1 MHFLFNMA
9 TGSGKTLIMAGLIL
23 YLYEQGYRNFLF
35 FVNSTNII
43 EKTKDNFLNPAS
55 IKYLFGQEM
64 TIGNRRVRVDPV
76 QNFEGVNQNEI
87 NICFTTI
94 QQLHIDLT
102 TQKENAITFEDFRKY
117 KIVLIA
123 DEAHHMSATTQE
135 QAEVF
140 RPTWENTVQTIFE
153 KNTGNLLLEFTATH
167 DYTNFAM
174 VSKYRNK
181 VICRYDLPEFRN
193 DRFSKDVTLVY
204 SDFDL
209 NERILQ
215 ALILSQYKQEV
226 AAKYRINLKPVLL
239 FKAQKFIAQSQKN
252 KANFHKIIEKLNA
265 KQISKIRKSDIAIV
279 QRAFRFF
286 EENKINDE
294 QLKAAMG
301 EILKLNPKPG
311 ETGSISGKTQYIVPD
326 FTIMNDDGVLKV
338 RLNGRNAPELR
349 LSASYIETLKAYEN
363 SPHKEKQLRDAVQY
377 IKQKVD
383 GARWFID
390 SVKQRQNTLMKTMQA
405 IVQRQHE
412 FFIESGDET
421 KLKPM
426 ILKDIATQVELD
438 ISTISR
444 VANSKYVETDFGIIP
459 LKFFFSEGLTNDDG
473 EEVSNREIKKI
484 LSNAIGQ
491 EDKVKPLTDEA
502 LMDLL
507 KEKGY
512 NIARR
517 TVAKYRE
524 QLGIPVA
531 RLRKEL

>member
-1 MHFLFNMA
+1 MALKQELSQKLFQKLSPQQIQFIKLLQLNTQDFEEKVGQELLDNPA
-9 TGSGKTLIMAGLIL
+9 LENLEGVDEAIDYRINDDRNNDDRKEKPESSTEESGPEEPIIDNAYDDYGQDINVDELLRASGDDDYGSFRMGEDYSNEEHREMPLAAQSTFHE
-23 YLYEQGYRNFLF
+23 YLYEQARAIFEDRELELVYHLIGSIEDDGYLRRELRSIVNDLAFNENVMATEAQLERLLIKIQNFDPPGIAARDLQ
-35 FVNSTNII
+35 
-43 EKTKDNFLNPAS
+43 ECLLLQLYKKDYGDNPA
-55 IKYLFGQEM
+55 
-64 TIGNRRVRVDPV
+64 
-76 QNFEGVNQNEI
+76 
-87 NICFTTI
+87 
-94 QQLHIDLT
+94 IDL
-102 TQKENAITFEDFRKY
+102 A
-117 KIVLIA
+117 
-123 DEAHHMSATTQE
+123 
-135 QAEVF
+135 
-140 RPTWENTVQTIFE
+140 
-153 KNTGNLLLEFTATH
+153 
-167 DYTNFAM
+167 
-174 VSKYRNK
+174 
-181 VICRYDLPEFRN
+181 
-193 DRFSKDVTLVY
+193 
-204 SDFDL
+204 
-209 NERILQ
+209 
-215 ALILSQYKQEV
+215 
-226 AAKYRINLKPVLL
+226 
-239 FKAQKFIAQSQKN
+239 
-252 KANFHKIIEKLNA
+252 EKLLSEQFDA
-265 KQISKIRKSDIAIV
+265 FTKKHYDKIKKSL
-279 QRAFRFF
+279 
-286 EENKINDE
+286 KINDE

-326 FTIMNDDGVLKV
+326 FTVINDDGVLQV

>member
-1 MHFLFNMA
+1 MALKQELSQKLFQKLSPQQIQFIKLLQLNTQDFEEKVGQELLDNPA
-9 TGSGKTLIMAGLIL
+9 LENLEGVDEAIDYRVNDDRHNDDQKEKPESSTEESGPEEPIIDNAYDDYGQDINVDELLRASGDDDYGSFRMGEDYSNEEHREMPLAAQSTFHE
-23 YLYEQGYRNFLF
+23 YLYEQARAIFEDRELELVYHLIDSIEDDGYLRRELRSIVNDLAFNENVTATEAQLERLLIKIQNFDPPGIAARDLQ
-35 FVNSTNII
+35 
-43 EKTKDNFLNPAS
+43 ECLLLQLYKKDYGDNPA
-55 IKYLFGQEM
+55 
-64 TIGNRRVRVDPV
+64 
-76 QNFEGVNQNEI
+76 
-87 NICFTTI
+87 
-94 QQLHIDLT
+94 IDL
-102 TQKENAITFEDFRKY
+102 A
-117 KIVLIA
+117 
-123 DEAHHMSATTQE
+123 
-135 QAEVF
+135 
-140 RPTWENTVQTIFE
+140 
-153 KNTGNLLLEFTATH
+153 
-167 DYTNFAM
+167 
-174 VSKYRNK
+174 
-181 VICRYDLPEFRN
+181 
-193 DRFSKDVTLVY
+193 
-204 SDFDL
+204 
-209 NERILQ
+209 
-215 ALILSQYKQEV
+215 
-226 AAKYRINLKPVLL
+226 
-239 FKAQKFIAQSQKN
+239 
-252 KANFHKIIEKLNA
+252 EKLLSEQFDA
-265 KQISKIRKSDIAIV
+265 FTKKHYDKIKKSL
-279 QRAFRFF
+279 
-286 EENKINDE
+286 KINDE

-326 FTIMNDDGVLKV
+326 FTVINDEGALKV

-491 EDKVKPLTDEA
+491 EDKIKTLTDEA

>member
-1 MHFLFNMA
+1 MALKQELSQKLFQKLSPQQIQFIKLLQLNTQDFEEKVGQELLDNPA
-9 TGSGKTLIMAGLIL
+9 LENLEGVDEAIDYRVNDDRHNDDQKEKPESSTEESGPEEPIIDNAYDDYGQDINVDELLRASGDDDYGSFRMGEDYSNEEHREMPLAAQSTFHE
-23 YLYEQGYRNFLF
+23 YLYEQARAIFEDRELELVYHLIGSIEDDGYLRRELRNI
-35 FVNSTNII
+35 VNDLAFNENVTAT
-43 EKTKDNFLNPAS
+43 EAQLERLL
-55 IKYLFGQEM
+55 IK
-64 TIGNRRVRVDPV
+64 I
-76 QNFEGVNQNEI
+76 QNFDPPGIAARDLQE
-87 NICFTTI
+87 CLLL
-94 QQLHIDLT
+94 QLYKKDYGDNPVIDL
-102 TQKENAITFEDFRKY
+102 A
-117 KIVLIA
+117 
-123 DEAHHMSATTQE
+123 
-135 QAEVF
+135 
-140 RPTWENTVQTIFE
+140 
-153 KNTGNLLLEFTATH
+153 
-167 DYTNFAM
+167 
-174 VSKYRNK
+174 
-181 VICRYDLPEFRN
+181 
-193 DRFSKDVTLVY
+193 
-204 SDFDL
+204 
-209 NERILQ
+209 
-215 ALILSQYKQEV
+215 
-226 AAKYRINLKPVLL
+226 
-239 FKAQKFIAQSQKN
+239 
-252 KANFHKIIEKLNA
+252 EKLLSEQFDA
-265 KQISKIRKSDIAIV
+265 FTKKHYDKIKKSL
-279 QRAFRFF
+279 
-286 EENKINDE
+286 KINDE

-326 FTIMNDDGVLKV
+326 FTVINDEGLLKV

-491 EDKVKPLTDEA
+491 EDKIKPLTDEA

>member
-1 MHFLFNMA
+1 MALKQELSQKLFQKLSPQQIQFIKLLQLNTQDFEEKVGQELLDNPA
-9 TGSGKTLIMAGLIL
+9 LENLEGVDEAIDYRVNDDRHNDDQKEKPESSTEESGPEEPIIDNAYDDYGQDINVDELLRASGDDDYGSFRMGEDYSNEEHREMPLAAQSTFHE
-23 YLYEQGYRNFLF
+23 YLYEQARAIFEDRELELVYHLIGSIEDDGYLRRELRSIVNDLAFNENVTATEAQLERLLIKIQNFDPPGIAARDLQ
-35 FVNSTNII
+35 
-43 EKTKDNFLNPAS
+43 ECLLLQLYKKDYGDNPA
-55 IKYLFGQEM
+55 
-64 TIGNRRVRVDPV
+64 
-76 QNFEGVNQNEI
+76 
-87 NICFTTI
+87 
-94 QQLHIDLT
+94 IDL
-102 TQKENAITFEDFRKY
+102 A
-117 KIVLIA
+117 
-123 DEAHHMSATTQE
+123 
-135 QAEVF
+135 
-140 RPTWENTVQTIFE
+140 
-153 KNTGNLLLEFTATH
+153 
-167 DYTNFAM
+167 
-174 VSKYRNK
+174 
-181 VICRYDLPEFRN
+181 
-193 DRFSKDVTLVY
+193 
-204 SDFDL
+204 
-209 NERILQ
+209 
-215 ALILSQYKQEV
+215 
-226 AAKYRINLKPVLL
+226 
-239 FKAQKFIAQSQKN
+239 
-252 KANFHKIIEKLNA
+252 EKLLSEQFDA
-265 KQISKIRKSDIAIV
+265 FTKKHYDKIKKSL
-279 QRAFRFF
+279 
-286 EENKINDE
+286 KINDE

-326 FTIMNDDGVLKV
+326 FTVINDDGVLQV

-491 EDKVKPLTDEA
+491 EDKIKPLTDEA

-531 RLRKEL
+531 RLRKELWFTLRITSACE

>member
-1 MHFLFNMA
+1 MALKQELSQKLFQKLSPQQIQFIKLLQLNTQDFEEKVGQELLDNPA
-9 TGSGKTLIMAGLIL
+9 LENLEGLDEAIDYRVNDDRNNDDHKEKPESTTEESGPEEPTIDNAYDDYGQDINVDELLRAGGDDDYGSFRMGEDYNNDEHREMPLAAQSTFHE
-23 YLYEQGYRNFLF
+23 YLYEQARAIFEDRELELVYHLIGSIEDDGYLRRELRSIVNDLAFNENVTATEAQLERLLIKIQNFDPPGIAARDLQ
-35 FVNSTNII
+35 
-43 EKTKDNFLNPAS
+43 ECLLLQLYKKDYGDNPA
-55 IKYLFGQEM
+55 
-64 TIGNRRVRVDPV
+64 
-76 QNFEGVNQNEI
+76 
-87 NICFTTI
+87 
-94 QQLHIDLT
+94 IDL
-102 TQKENAITFEDFRKY
+102 A
-117 KIVLIA
+117 
-123 DEAHHMSATTQE
+123 
-135 QAEVF
+135 
-140 RPTWENTVQTIFE
+140 
-153 KNTGNLLLEFTATH
+153 
-167 DYTNFAM
+167 
-174 VSKYRNK
+174 
-181 VICRYDLPEFRN
+181 
-193 DRFSKDVTLVY
+193 
-204 SDFDL
+204 
-209 NERILQ
+209 
-215 ALILSQYKQEV
+215 
-226 AAKYRINLKPVLL
+226 
-239 FKAQKFIAQSQKN
+239 
-252 KANFHKIIEKLNA
+252 EKLLSEQFDA
-265 KQISKIRKSDIAIV
+265 FTKKHYDKIKKSL
-279 QRAFRFF
+279 
-286 EENKINDE
+286 KINDE

-326 FTIMNDDGVLKV
+326 FTVINDDGVLQV

-491 EDKVKPLTDEA
+491 ENKIKPLTDEA

>member
-1 MHFLFNMA
+1 MALKQELSQKLFQKLSPQQIQFIKLLQLNTQDFEEKVGQELLDNPA
-9 TGSGKTLIMAGLIL
+9 LENLEGLDEAIDYRVNDDRNNDDHKEKPESTTEASGPEEPTIDNAYDDYGQDINVDELLRAGGDDDYGSFRMGEDYNNDEHREMPLAAQSTFHE
-23 YLYEQGYRNFLF
+23 YLYEQARAIFEDRELELVYHLIGSIEDDGYLRRELRSIVNDLAFNENVTTTEAQLERLLIKIQNFDPPGIAARDLQ
-35 FVNSTNII
+35 
-43 EKTKDNFLNPAS
+43 ECLLLQLYKKDYGDNPA
-55 IKYLFGQEM
+55 
-64 TIGNRRVRVDPV
+64 
-76 QNFEGVNQNEI
+76 
-87 NICFTTI
+87 
-94 QQLHIDLT
+94 IDL
-102 TQKENAITFEDFRKY
+102 A
-117 KIVLIA
+117 
-123 DEAHHMSATTQE
+123 
-135 QAEVF
+135 
-140 RPTWENTVQTIFE
+140 
-153 KNTGNLLLEFTATH
+153 
-167 DYTNFAM
+167 
-174 VSKYRNK
+174 
-181 VICRYDLPEFRN
+181 
-193 DRFSKDVTLVY
+193 
-204 SDFDL
+204 
-209 NERILQ
+209 
-215 ALILSQYKQEV
+215 
-226 AAKYRINLKPVLL
+226 
-239 FKAQKFIAQSQKN
+239 
-252 KANFHKIIEKLNA
+252 EKLLSEQFDA
-265 KQISKIRKSDIAIV
+265 FTKKHYDKIKKSL
-279 QRAFRFF
+279 
-286 EENKINDE
+286 KINDE

-326 FTIMNDDGVLKV
+326 FTVINDDGVLQV

-491 EDKVKPLTDEA
+491 EDKIKPLTDEA

>member
-1 MHFLFNMA
+1 MALKQELSQKLFQKLSPQQIQFIKLLQLNTQDFEEKVGQELLDNPA
-9 TGSGKTLIMAGLIL
+9 LENLEGVDEAIDYRVNDDRHNDDQKEKPESSTEESGPEEPIIDNAYDDYGQDINVDELLRASGDDDYGSFRMGEDYSNEEHREMPLAAQSTFHE
-23 YLYEQGYRNFLF
+23 YLYEQARAIFEDRELELVYHLIGSIEDDGYLRRELRSIVNDLAFNENVTATEAQLERLLIKIQNFDPPGIAARDLQ
-35 FVNSTNII
+35 
-43 EKTKDNFLNPAS
+43 ECLLLQLYKKDYGDNPA
-55 IKYLFGQEM
+55 
-64 TIGNRRVRVDPV
+64 
-76 QNFEGVNQNEI
+76 
-87 NICFTTI
+87 
-94 QQLHIDLT
+94 IDL
-102 TQKENAITFEDFRKY
+102 A
-117 KIVLIA
+117 
-123 DEAHHMSATTQE
+123 
-135 QAEVF
+135 
-140 RPTWENTVQTIFE
+140 
-153 KNTGNLLLEFTATH
+153 
-167 DYTNFAM
+167 
-174 VSKYRNK
+174 
-181 VICRYDLPEFRN
+181 
-193 DRFSKDVTLVY
+193 
-204 SDFDL
+204 
-209 NERILQ
+209 
-215 ALILSQYKQEV
+215 
-226 AAKYRINLKPVLL
+226 
-239 FKAQKFIAQSQKN
+239 
-252 KANFHKIIEKLNA
+252 EKLLSEQFDA
-265 KQISKIRKSDIAIV
+265 FTKKHYDKIKKSL
-279 QRAFRFF
+279 
-286 EENKINDE
+286 KINDE

-326 FTIMNDDGVLKV
+326 FTLINDEGVLKV

-484 LSNAIGQ
+484 LSDAIGQ
-491 EDKVKPLTDEA
+491 EDKIKPLTDEA

>member
-1 MHFLFNMA
+1 MALKQELSQKLFQKLSPQQIQFIKLLQLNTQDFEEKVGQELLDNPA
-9 TGSGKTLIMAGLIL
+9 LENLEGVDEAIDYRINDDRNNDDRKEKPESSTEESGPEEPIIDNAYDDYGQDINVDELLRASGDDDYGSFRMGEDYSNEEHREMPLAAQSTFHE
-23 YLYEQGYRNFLF
+23 YLYEQARAIFEDRELELVYHLIGSIEDDGYLRRELRSIVNDLAFNENVMATEAQLERLLIKIQNFDPPGIAARDLQ
-35 FVNSTNII
+35 
-43 EKTKDNFLNPAS
+43 ECLLLQLYKKDYGDNPA
-55 IKYLFGQEM
+55 
-64 TIGNRRVRVDPV
+64 
-76 QNFEGVNQNEI
+76 
-87 NICFTTI
+87 
-94 QQLHIDLT
+94 IDL
-102 TQKENAITFEDFRKY
+102 A
-117 KIVLIA
+117 
-123 DEAHHMSATTQE
+123 
-135 QAEVF
+135 
-140 RPTWENTVQTIFE
+140 
-153 KNTGNLLLEFTATH
+153 
-167 DYTNFAM
+167 
-174 VSKYRNK
+174 
-181 VICRYDLPEFRN
+181 
-193 DRFSKDVTLVY
+193 
-204 SDFDL
+204 
-209 NERILQ
+209 
-215 ALILSQYKQEV
+215 
-226 AAKYRINLKPVLL
+226 
-239 FKAQKFIAQSQKN
+239 
-252 KANFHKIIEKLNA
+252 EKLLSEQFDA
-265 KQISKIRKSDIAIV
+265 FTKKHYDKIKKSL
-279 QRAFRFF
+279 
-286 EENKINDE
+286 KINDE

-326 FTIMNDDGVLKV
+326 FTIINEDGVLKV

>member
-1 MHFLFNMA
+1 MALKQELSQKLFQKLSPQQIQFIKLLQLNTQDFEEKVGQELLDNPA
-9 TGSGKTLIMAGLIL
+9 LENLEGVDEAIDYRVNDDRNNDDHKEKPESTTEGSGPEEPVIDNAYDDYGQDINVDELLRAGGDDDYGSFRMGEDYSNEEHREMPLAAQSTFHE
-23 YLYEQGYRNFLF
+23 YLYEQARAIFEDRELELVYHLIGSIEDDGYLRRELRSIVNDLAFNENVTATEAQLERLLIKIQNFDPPGIAARDLQ
-35 FVNSTNII
+35 
-43 EKTKDNFLNPAS
+43 ECLLLQLYKKDYGDNPA
-55 IKYLFGQEM
+55 
-64 TIGNRRVRVDPV
+64 
-76 QNFEGVNQNEI
+76 
-87 NICFTTI
+87 
-94 QQLHIDLT
+94 IDL
-102 TQKENAITFEDFRKY
+102 A
-117 KIVLIA
+117 
-123 DEAHHMSATTQE
+123 
-135 QAEVF
+135 
-140 RPTWENTVQTIFE
+140 
-153 KNTGNLLLEFTATH
+153 
-167 DYTNFAM
+167 
-174 VSKYRNK
+174 
-181 VICRYDLPEFRN
+181 
-193 DRFSKDVTLVY
+193 
-204 SDFDL
+204 
-209 NERILQ
+209 
-215 ALILSQYKQEV
+215 
-226 AAKYRINLKPVLL
+226 
-239 FKAQKFIAQSQKN
+239 
-252 KANFHKIIEKLNA
+252 EKLLSEQFDA
-265 KQISKIRKSDIAIV
+265 FTKKHYDKIKKSL
-279 QRAFRFF
+279 
-286 EENKINDE
+286 KINDE

-326 FTIMNDDGVLKV
+326 FTVINDEGVLQV

>member
-1 MHFLFNMA
+1 MALKQELSQKLFQKLSPQQIQFIKLLQLNTQDFEEKVGQELLDNPA
-9 TGSGKTLIMAGLIL
+9 LENLEGLDEAIDYRVNDDRNNDDRKEKPESTNEESRPEEPTIDNAYDDYGQDINVDELLRASGDDDYGSFRMGEDYNNDEHREMPLAAQSTFHE
-23 YLYEQGYRNFLF
+23 YLYEQARAIFEDRELELVYHLIGSIEDDGYLRRELRSIVNDLAFNENVMTTEAQLERLLIKIQNFDPPGIAARDLQ
-35 FVNSTNII
+35 
-43 EKTKDNFLNPAS
+43 ECLLLQLYKKDYGDNPA
-55 IKYLFGQEM
+55 
-64 TIGNRRVRVDPV
+64 
-76 QNFEGVNQNEI
+76 
-87 NICFTTI
+87 
-94 QQLHIDLT
+94 IDL
-102 TQKENAITFEDFRKY
+102 A
-117 KIVLIA
+117 
-123 DEAHHMSATTQE
+123 
-135 QAEVF
+135 
-140 RPTWENTVQTIFE
+140 
-153 KNTGNLLLEFTATH
+153 
-167 DYTNFAM
+167 
-174 VSKYRNK
+174 
-181 VICRYDLPEFRN
+181 
-193 DRFSKDVTLVY
+193 
-204 SDFDL
+204 
-209 NERILQ
+209 
-215 ALILSQYKQEV
+215 
-226 AAKYRINLKPVLL
+226 
-239 FKAQKFIAQSQKN
+239 
-252 KANFHKIIEKLNA
+252 EKLLSEQFDA
-265 KQISKIRKSDIAIV
+265 FTKKHYDKIKKSL
-279 QRAFRFF
+279 
-286 EENKINDE
+286 KINDE

-326 FTIMNDDGVLKV
+326 FTVINDDGVLQV

-491 EDKVKPLTDEA
+491 EDKIKPLTDEA

>member
-1 MHFLFNMA
+1 MALKQELSQKLFQKLSPQQIQFIKLLQLNTQDFEEKVGQELLDNPA
-9 TGSGKTLIMAGLIL
+9 LENLEGVDEAIDYRVNDDRNNDDHKEKPESTTEGSGPEEPVIDNAYDDYGQDINVDELLRAGGDDDYGSFRMGEDYSNEEHREMPLAAQSTFHE
-23 YLYEQGYRNFLF
+23 YLYEQARAIFEDRELELVYHLIGSIEDDGYLRRELRSIVNDLAFNENVTATEAQLERLLIKIQNFDPPGIAARDLQ
-35 FVNSTNII
+35 
-43 EKTKDNFLNPAS
+43 ECLLLQLYKKDYGDNPA
-55 IKYLFGQEM
+55 
-64 TIGNRRVRVDPV
+64 
-76 QNFEGVNQNEI
+76 
-87 NICFTTI
+87 
-94 QQLHIDLT
+94 IDL
-102 TQKENAITFEDFRKY
+102 A
-117 KIVLIA
+117 
-123 DEAHHMSATTQE
+123 
-135 QAEVF
+135 
-140 RPTWENTVQTIFE
+140 
-153 KNTGNLLLEFTATH
+153 
-167 DYTNFAM
+167 
-174 VSKYRNK
+174 
-181 VICRYDLPEFRN
+181 
-193 DRFSKDVTLVY
+193 
-204 SDFDL
+204 
-209 NERILQ
+209 
-215 ALILSQYKQEV
+215 
-226 AAKYRINLKPVLL
+226 
-239 FKAQKFIAQSQKN
+239 
-252 KANFHKIIEKLNA
+252 EKLLSEQFDA
-265 KQISKIRKSDIAIV
+265 FTKKHYDKIKKSL
-279 QRAFRFF
+279 
-286 EENKINDE
+286 KINDE

-326 FTIMNDDGVLKV
+326 FTVINDEGVLKV

>member
-1 MHFLFNMA
+1 MALKQELSQKLFQKLSPQQIQFIKLLQLNTQDFEEKVGQELLDNPA
-9 TGSGKTLIMAGLIL
+9 LENLEGVDEAIDYRVNDDRHNDDQKEKPESSTEESGPEEPIIDNAYDDYGQDINVDELLRASGDDDYGSFRMGEDYSNEEHREMPLAAQSTFHE
-23 YLYEQGYRNFLF
+23 YLYEQARAKFEDRELELVYHLIGSIEDDGYLRRELRSIVNDLAFNENVTATEAQLERLLIKIQNFDPPGIAARDLQ
-35 FVNSTNII
+35 
-43 EKTKDNFLNPAS
+43 ECLLLQLYKKDYGDNPA
-55 IKYLFGQEM
+55 
-64 TIGNRRVRVDPV
+64 
-76 QNFEGVNQNEI
+76 
-87 NICFTTI
+87 
-94 QQLHIDLT
+94 IDL
-102 TQKENAITFEDFRKY
+102 A
-117 KIVLIA
+117 
-123 DEAHHMSATTQE
+123 
-135 QAEVF
+135 
-140 RPTWENTVQTIFE
+140 
-153 KNTGNLLLEFTATH
+153 
-167 DYTNFAM
+167 
-174 VSKYRNK
+174 
-181 VICRYDLPEFRN
+181 
-193 DRFSKDVTLVY
+193 
-204 SDFDL
+204 
-209 NERILQ
+209 
-215 ALILSQYKQEV
+215 
-226 AAKYRINLKPVLL
+226 
-239 FKAQKFIAQSQKN
+239 
-252 KANFHKIIEKLNA
+252 EKLLSEQFDA
-265 KQISKIRKSDIAIV
+265 FTKKHYDKIKKSL
-279 QRAFRFF
+279 
-286 EENKINDE
+286 KINDE

-326 FTIMNDDGVLKV
+326 FTVINDEGVLKV

-491 EDKVKPLTDEA
+491 EDKIKPLTDEA

>member
-1 MHFLFNMA
+1 MALKQELSQKLFQKLSPQQIQFIKLLQLNTQDFEEKVGQELLDNPA
-9 TGSGKTLIMAGLIL
+9 LENLEGVDEAIDYRVNDDRNNDDRKEKPESSTEESGPEEPIIDNAYDDYGQDINVDELLRASGDDDYGSFRMGEDYSNEEHREMPLAAQSTFHE
-23 YLYEQGYRNFLF
+23 YLYEQARAIFEDRELELVYHLIGSIEDDGYLRRELRSIVNDLAFNENVTATEAQLERLLIKIQNFDPPGIAARDLQ
-35 FVNSTNII
+35 
-43 EKTKDNFLNPAS
+43 ECLLLQLYKKDYGDNPA
-55 IKYLFGQEM
+55 
-64 TIGNRRVRVDPV
+64 
-76 QNFEGVNQNEI
+76 
-87 NICFTTI
+87 
-94 QQLHIDLT
+94 IDL
-102 TQKENAITFEDFRKY
+102 A
-117 KIVLIA
+117 
-123 DEAHHMSATTQE
+123 
-135 QAEVF
+135 
-140 RPTWENTVQTIFE
+140 
-153 KNTGNLLLEFTATH
+153 
-167 DYTNFAM
+167 
-174 VSKYRNK
+174 
-181 VICRYDLPEFRN
+181 
-193 DRFSKDVTLVY
+193 
-204 SDFDL
+204 
-209 NERILQ
+209 
-215 ALILSQYKQEV
+215 
-226 AAKYRINLKPVLL
+226 
-239 FKAQKFIAQSQKN
+239 
-252 KANFHKIIEKLNA
+252 EKLLSEQFDA
-265 KQISKIRKSDIAIV
+265 FTKKHYDKIKKSL
-279 QRAFRFF
+279 
-286 EENKINDE
+286 KINDE

-326 FTIMNDDGVLKV
+326 FTVINDEGVLKV

-484 LSNAIGQ
+484 LSDAIGQ

>member
-1 MHFLFNMA
+1 MALKQELSQKLFQKLSPQQIQFIKLLQLNTQDFEEKVGQELLDNPA
-9 TGSGKTLIMAGLIL
+9 LENLEGVDEAIDYRVNDDRHNDDQKEKPESSTEESGPEEPIIDNAYDDYGQDINVDELLRASGDDDYGSFRMGEDYSNEEHREMPLAAQSTFHE
-23 YLYEQGYRNFLF
+23 YLYEQARAIFEDRELELVYHLIGSIEDDGYLRRELRSIVNDLAFNENVTATEAQLERLLIKIQNFDPPGIAARDLQ
-35 FVNSTNII
+35 
-43 EKTKDNFLNPAS
+43 ECLLLQLYKKDYGANPA
-55 IKYLFGQEM
+55 
-64 TIGNRRVRVDPV
+64 
-76 QNFEGVNQNEI
+76 
-87 NICFTTI
+87 
-94 QQLHIDLT
+94 IDL
-102 TQKENAITFEDFRKY
+102 
-117 KIVLIA
+117 
-123 DEAHHMSATTQE
+123 
-135 QAEVF
+135 
-140 RPTWENTVQTIFE
+140 
-153 KNTGNLLLEFTATH
+153 
-167 DYTNFAM
+167 
-174 VSKYRNK
+174 
-181 VICRYDLPEFRN
+181 
-193 DRFSKDVTLVY
+193 
-204 SDFDL
+204 
-209 NERILQ
+209 
-215 ALILSQYKQEV
+215 
-226 AAKYRINLKPVLL
+226 AAKLL
-239 FKAQKFIAQSQKN
+239 SEQFDAFTKK
-252 KANFHKIIEKLNA
+252 HYDKIK
-265 KQISKIRKSDIAIV
+265 KSL
-279 QRAFRFF
+279 
-286 EENKINDE
+286 KINDE

-326 FTIMNDDGVLKV
+326 FTVINDEGVLKV

-491 EDKVKPLTDEA
+491 EDKIKPLTDEA